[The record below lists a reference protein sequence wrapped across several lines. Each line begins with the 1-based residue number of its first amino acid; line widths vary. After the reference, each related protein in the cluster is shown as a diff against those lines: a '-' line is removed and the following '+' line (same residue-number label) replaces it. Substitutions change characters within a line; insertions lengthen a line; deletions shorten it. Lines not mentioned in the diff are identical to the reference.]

1 MDNEQPLGFLWNGL
15 HKRLLDLNTS
25 GYKDHISLL
34 WAHYRK
40 TILQKEAL
48 MQMIDENYT
57 LLKKNGAIQREN
69 QRWDVDI
76 NIDEEYQYI
85 IDWIDKRLG
94 DLDSRL

>member
-1 MDNEQPLGFLWNGL
+1 MVLLPLDHNGKFPASVL
-15 HKRLLDLNTS
+15 PAGGPS
-25 GYKDHISLL
+25 GDY
-34 WAHYRK
+34 
-40 TILQKEAL
+40 
-48 MQMIDENYT
+48 
-57 LLKKNGAIQREN
+57 LKKNGAIQREN